1 MRLVRK
7 SCHENVLCRF
17 GFPGQPFWYFDN
29 VWYILCFVQGPTT
42 SNNELSIFARR
53 GSSGLTLA
61 TLAPP
66 IPLDSLTA
74 SGAIED
80 KAIPYVISKAS
91 NSAVICWCGPWG
103 ELGSFKVQTVQSRRF
118 WVGRNMARLEGRA
131 TIKWI
136 PCVQLADRPCH
147 ELGGLETNY
156 FPAQT

>member
-1 MRLVRK
+1 
-7 SCHENVLCRF
+7 
-17 GFPGQPFWYFDN
+17 
-29 VWYILCFVQGPTT
+29 
-42 SNNELSIFARR
+42 
-53 GSSGLTLA
+53 
-61 TLAPP
+61 
-66 IPLDSLTA
+66 
-74 SGAIED
+74 
-80 KAIPYVISKAS
+80 
-91 NSAVICWCGPWG
+91 VICWCGPWG

>member
-1 MRLVRK
+1 M
-7 SCHENVLCRF
+7 
-17 GFPGQPFWYFDN
+17 
-29 VWYILCFVQGPTT
+29 FVQGPTT

-147 ELGGLETNY
+147 ELEGWK
-156 FPAQT
+156 QTTFQPKHSGDSAWFSVDVSWVMDGDGILVCY